1 MMSWQKYELV
11 FRMLAPLHIGYRTAG
26 NLMQT
31 RGYVPGKVIWAALT
45 SRLTRDYDNG
55 SVGLRYVEIGQLV
68 QDHFRFTYLY
78 PAIQN
83 SNGFKTYYPWDEG
96 FDYLFLNSYA
106 STALNYESQS
116 AEEAMLHETEFIA
129 PHTRTCHNVYL
140 VGNLYANTELPKPLD
155 KWQEALEKLQLGA
168 ERGYGW
174 GRVKKICCN
183 KLEVPLSYEPTV
195 ELHNGDHI
203 AAHLKAAKVTG
214 IVGPIEPLIGWER
227 NNSNDRKNNW
237 RLSEEAIICYAPGA
251 RVIVDGNYT
260 IGHNGVC
267 GIH

>member
-1 MMSWQKYELV
+1 MMTWQKYELV

-45 SRLTRDYDNG
+45 SRMTRDYDNG

-83 SNGFKTYYPWDEG
+83 SNGFTTYYPWDEG

-106 STALNYESQS
+106 NTALNYESQS

-129 PHTRTCHNVYL
+129 PHTRTDNAVFLIGNVY
-140 VGNLYANTELPKPLD
+140 TKTTLPAPLD
-155 KWQEALEKLQLGA
+155 KWQSALDQLKFGA

-174 GRVKKICCN
+174 GRVRKHSCDRQGECFDN
-183 KLEVPLSYEPTV
+183 EPVT
-195 ELHNGDHI
+195 ELHNGHI
-203 AAHLKAAKVTG
+203 TAHLKTENVVGVTG
-214 IVGPIEPLIGWER
+214 AIEPLIGWER
-227 NNSNDRKNNW
+227 NNDSNGKSNW
-237 RLSEEAIICYAPGA
+237 RLSEKAIICYAPGA
-251 RVIVDGNYT
+251 QVTGSSAFT
-260 IGHNGVC
+260 IRSNGVC
-267 GIH
+267 GIR